1 MIKLIKKHQQGG
13 NLSKEDKDILWQ
25 FRGTFGHDNKG
36 QDEYF
41 NYWQFQ
47 RGDDDVNNY
56 FNSYIGSPGFKRI
69 INNQNKWWKKRHPYR
84 RWYSSP
90 DPYNRTK
97 KWFEVAKEVKPSVYT
112 VDMYQN
118 MSFASYPS
126 PLQPTR
132 AVFIGRGSSR
142 VPNSE
147 IDEKFPY
154 TFMAGHEYLHGKSP
168 LYLGFPASFWDD
180 SAQAEALAMNQ
191 NTQINKHD
199 ELEREKHA
207 DIWGLK
213 YLLFKEGIY
222 DSRSKKDITL
232 KQVQQLRKKYPKLR
246 PLQQMTDEQIVF
258 MLNHVAQN
266 ADYQEPTVNTY
277 YNG

>member
-25 FRGTFGHDNKG
+25 FRGTFGGDNSKE
-36 QDEYF
+36 EYF
-41 NYWQFQ
+41 NTWNFQ
-47 RGDDDVNNY
+47 KGDKQLENY
-56 FNSYIGSPGFKRI
+56 FNSYLNSEGFNRI

-84 RWYSSP
+84 KWYSSP
-90 DPYNRTK
+90 DPYSRTK
-97 KWFEVAKEVKPSVYT
+97 EWFEVAKEANPYIYT

-118 MSFASYPS
+118 LSFANLPS
-126 PLQPTR
+126 HLQPTR
-132 AVFIGRGSSR
+132 AVFIGRGHNII
-142 VPNSE
+142 PNSE
-147 IDEKFPY
+147 TNQKFPY
-154 TFMAGHEYLHGKSP
+154 AFTAGHEYLHGKTP
-168 LYLGFPASFWDD
+168 LQLGFPASFWDD
-180 SAQAEALAMNQ
+180 SAQAEALAMNK
-191 NTQINKHD
+191 NAKINKHD
-199 ELEREKHA
+199 EFEDEKHA

-232 KQVQQLRKKYPKLR
+232 KQVKQLRKKYPKLR

-266 ADYQEPTVNTY
+266 TDYQEPTVNTY